1 MLGSSPRRF
10 RKSGSQDKTQS
21 FQGGGE
27 VQPWRANLDHAAEA
41 DEGAGSKL
49 LGTGGVVQLWDLGP
63 AAIESA
69 AKVGGW
75 VELGLACAREGAV
88 V

>member
-21 FQGGGE
+21 SQGEE